1 MINKLKLEFKDFLE
15 YFPEIELPVT
25 LTDETVLDFSKNNK
39 ILPIEFISK
48 FISPYQ
54 EQSDPEFFEII
65 PCLRIPD
72 TNDFHAFIF
81 WQGGLM
87 TYEYKLVTFD
97 KNGKFINGKVI
108 AGTISDGSTI
118 QKSVATIDPEWLIY
132 IVAGTS
138 STNETEYEASKSKAF
153 NMEML
158 PNGEII
164 FSLDD

>member
-1 MINKLKLEFKDFLE
+1 MTNKLKLEFKDFLD
-15 YFPEIELPVT
+15 YFPEIELPVI
-25 LTDETVLDFSKNNK
+25 LTDETVHDFSKNNK
-39 ILPIEFISK
+39 ILPIEFISE

-54 EQSDPEFFEII
+54 EEYDPEFFEII
-65 PCLRIPD
+65 PCLRIPG
-72 TNDFHAFIF
+72 THDFIALVF

-87 TYEYKLVTFD
+87 SYEYKLVTFD
-97 KNGKFINGKVI
+97 NKGKFINGKVI

-138 STNETEYEASKSKAF
+138 TTNESEYEASKSKAF